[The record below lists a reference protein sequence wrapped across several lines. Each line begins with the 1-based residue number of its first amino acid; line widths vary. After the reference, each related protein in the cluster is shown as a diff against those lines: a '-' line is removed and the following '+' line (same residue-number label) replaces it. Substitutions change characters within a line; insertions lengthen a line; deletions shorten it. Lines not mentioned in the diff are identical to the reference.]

1 MPWSSILIDFIVQ
14 LPTVR
19 GYNQVWTVVDRFTKM
34 VHFILLK
41 STTVHEL
48 ADSFVKEIW
57 CHHSLPL
64 DIMSDH
70 DPKFTS
76 NFWKAVMKKLDV
88 HLNMLI
94 AFHSQTDSQSEAL
107 NQVLE
112 QYLWIFCTYHQD
124 D

>member
-1 MPWSSILIDFIVQ
+1 MDFIVQ

-19 GYNQVWTVVDRFTKM
+19 GYNQVWMVVDRFSKM

-41 STTVHEL
+41 STTANEL
-48 ADSFVKEIW
+48 ADGFVKEIW
-57 CHHSLPL
+57 CHHGLPL

-76 NFWKAVMKKLDV
+76 QFWKAMMKKLDV
-88 HLNMLI
+88 YLNMST
-94 AFHSQTDSQSEAL
+94 AFHSQTDGQSEVF

-112 QYLWIFCTYHQD
+112 QYLWIF
-124 D
+124 